1 MKVKILAFGIVKD
14 IFQAPEEE
22 LEIPEGSDVKALKA
36 VLEDRF
42 PDLKRLKAYFIAL
55 DDAYAEEGDIV
66 DESQEI
72 AVIPPVSGG

>member
-22 LEIPEGSDVKALKA
+22 LEIPKGSDVKALKA